1 MSAAHALTL
10 TGREATVRHHILA
23 APLAIFLAGPAFAQS
38 NVTTLLFG
46 FDSAR
51 LTAAHEPLIDAAV
64 ADFRDSGSTT
74 ISIVGHTDSAGSSE
88 YNRAL
93 SQRRAA
99 AVSEALVRRGL
110 SESDLLTA
118 WRGQDDQAI
127 ATADGVREP
136 ANRRVVI
143 SVAEAAAPA
152 PAPVAAVAPE
162 TPDRFRLIIAPFG
175 AYNFQP
181 GDNSWFAGVNA
192 TASYDLTP
200 NVVISL
206 EQAGFYN
213 IGADDEGFGG
223 RSLAGVDLQITQ
235 LGGLLPY
242 VGANAGYT
250 YIDGSGDGGLFV
262 GPEIGLRYEGFSVKV
277 AYDIYVDEDDRDI
290 EDGVLALTLGYG
302 LRF

>member
-1 MSAAHALTL
+1 M
-10 TGREATVRHHILA
+10 RHHLLA
-23 APLAIFLAGPAFAQS
+23 APIAIFIAGPALAQS

-46 FDSAR
+46 FDSAQ
-51 LTAAHEPLIDAAV
+51 LTAEHEPLLDAAV
-64 ADFRDSGSTT
+64 EQFRAGGSSTV
-74 ISIVGHTDSAGSSE
+74 SIVGHADSSGSSE

-93 SQRRAA
+93 SQRRAT
-99 AVSEALVRRGL
+99 AVAEALVRRGVSQAEL
-110 SESDLLTA
+110 VTA

-127 ATADGVREP
+127 PTADGVREP

-143 SVAEAAAPA
+143 EVAEPAAAPSA
-152 PAPVAAVAPE
+152 PLAAAPVE

-181 GDNSWFAGVNA
+181 GDESWFAGVNA
-192 TASYDLTP
+192 TASYDVTP
-200 NVVISL
+200 NIVVSL

-223 RSLAGVDLQITQ
+223 RSLAGVDFQIDQ

-242 VGANAGYT
+242 VGANVGYT
-250 YIDGSGDGGLFV
+250 YIDGSGDGGLFA

-277 AYDIYVDEDDRDI
+277 AYDIYIDEDDRDI
-290 EDGVLALTLGYG
+290 EDGVVALTLGYG